1 MEYIHPPL
9 GTATLLANLQNEG
22 LMIMDERKAFVFLE
36 NVSYFR
42 FAAYLR
48 PFKAVI
54 PCDIAGEW
62 NLSIS

>member
-9 GTATLLANLQNEG
+9 GTATLLATLPNEG
-22 LMIMDERKAFVFLE
+22 LLPMDASTAFAFLA
-36 NVSYFR
+36 NVSYFI

-48 PFKAVI
+48 PFKAVF